1 MTYYKES
8 GANSRP
14 VFFKKPIALGIIA
27 AALSTAISPMS
38 NAQQS
43 GSALLEEVVV
53 FAQKREQSILEV
65 PVSVAAYGSE
75 ALDRAQIRDLSE
87 LQQVAPSL
95 VFNSSTGATQSILTI
110 RGIGTAGQNS
120 GLEQSVG
127 VFIDNVY
134 RGRPGAALG
143 DFVDLES
150 IEVLRG
156 PQGTLFG
163 RNTSS
168 GVINVRSKKPEYEYN
183 GHIQASVGDYGY
195 TQLRTGVTGPI
206 TDTIAWRLSGTWQQR
221 DGYME
226 DTFSNEDWNDRDRY
240 TVRGQLLFDLSDDTS
255 LRLIADL
262 TETNERC
269 CVPEQLFDAS
279 SASLLVGSATGLGAL
294 SPAFANFFVGEPLQA
309 GTPGSTKPQEV
320 TFTGT
325 YPDAQDFTGTRTSSA
340 GADDSFKDGG
350 ISAELETA
358 LTDDIDMTVI
368 GAYRFFETNPYGDI
382 DMRTADIW
390 RGGRGQ
396 DIDEISLEV
405 RFDGTFGDNDWTIGG
420 YYFDQD
426 IVATGRF
433 NWGPDASAYLSQV
446 GIARLAGDTEIIAE
460 GGEISD
466 ILASG
471 LVEVRDVAPGG
482 AANPANWFPSST
494 LVGTGSQER
503 VDYNATSIAIF
514 GQITFNL
521 SDRISWTVG
530 GRYSEEEK
538 DATYQTTAND
548 PFSARDL
555 RQVALS
561 GTDGLFWALRPL
573 QLHLTSEPGADSF
586 EDDDIS
592 FATSVNYEL
601 NDAISVYAR
610 WAQGY
615 KAGGL
620 NLNGTIGQQPGNPVP
635 SYANNEFDS
644 ETSESWEA
652 GMKSFL
658 LDNTLQLNAT
668 VFYQTTEDFQTN
680 SFDGAGFTLRNA
692 GEIEGTG
699 LEVDYVWM
707 PNDHWT
713 ISGGL
718 VLQDIEYGDFRNASS
733 TIAQQE
739 FAGLRARALGAV
751 PDQDLTGETPNF
763 VSDVTWSGAIAYTT
777 PISNEMVLNAAAS
790 WRYRSEFTTG
800 QDNDPMTLQD
810 SFTTVNATIGVGDTD
825 GVWELEVWGK
835 NLTDE
840 TVLNIGFDTPLQT
853 GSFSAFVEPPRMY
866 GATMRYNF

>member
-1 MTYYKES
+1 MTNHRV
-8 GANSRP
+8 AVACSRP
-14 VFFKKPIALGIIA
+14 AFFRNPIAIGLA
-27 AALSTAISPMS
+27 AAVLS
-38 NAQQS
+38 NALAPAASAQQG

-53 FAQKREQSILEV
+53 YAQKREQSILEV
-65 PVSVAAYGSE
+65 PVSVASYGSE

-163 RNTSS
+163 RNTSA

-183 GHIQASVGDYGY
+183 GHIQASAGDYGY
-195 TQLRTGVTGPI
+195 TQLRAGVTGPI
-206 TDTIAWRLSGTWQQR
+206 TDSAAWRLSGTWQQR
-221 DGYME
+221 DGYIE
-226 DTFSNEDWNDRDRY
+226 DTFSGEDWNDRDRY
-240 TVRGQLLFDLSDDTS
+240 TVRGQLLFDLSEDTS
-255 LRLIADL
+255 LRLIADY
-262 TETNERC
+262 TETDERC

-279 SASLLVGSATGLGAL
+279 SAALLIGSPTGLGAL
-294 SPAFANFFVGEPLQA
+294 SPAFANFFIGVPLQPGEP
-309 GTPGSTKPQEV
+309 GTTQPQEV
-320 TFTGT
+320 TFNGT
-325 YPDAQDFTGTRTSSA
+325 YPNAEDFTGTRTTVAS
-340 GADDSFKDGG
+340 ADDSFEDGG
-350 ISAELETA
+350 ISAEFTTA
-358 LTDDIDMTVI
+358 LTEDVNMTVI
-368 GAYRFFETNPYGDI
+368 GAYRFFETSPYGDI

-405 RFDGTFGDNDWTIGG
+405 RFDGSFGDNDWTVGG

-426 IVATGRF
+426 ILATGRF

-446 GIARLAGDTEIIAE
+446 GIARLVSDAEIIAE
-460 GGEISD
+460 GGQLAD

-503 VDYNATSIAIF
+503 IDYNSTSMAIF

-521 SDRISWTVG
+521 SDRMSWTVG
-530 GRYSEEEK
+530 GRYSDEEK
-538 DATYQTTAND
+538 EATYQTTAND

-555 RQVALS
+555 REVALS

-586 EDDDIS
+586 NDDDLS
-592 FATSVNYEL
+592 FASSINYQL
-601 NDAISVYAR
+601 NDAVSVYAR

-620 NLNGTIGQQPGNPVP
+620 NLNGTIGQQPGNPTP
-635 SYANNEFDS
+635 TYANNQFDS

-652 GMKSFL
+652 GVKSFL

-668 VFYQTTEDFQTN
+668 VFYQTTENFQTN

-699 LEVDYVWM
+699 LELDYIWM
-707 PNDHWT
+707 PNEHWT

-718 VLQDIEYGDFRNASS
+718 VLQDIEYGDFTNASS

-739 FAGLRARALGAV
+739 FAGLRARALGIV
-751 PDQDLTGETPNF
+751 PDQDLTGATPNF

-777 PISNEMVLNAAAS
+777 PITNGLALNAAAS

-810 SFTTVNATIGVGDTD
+810 SFTTINATVGIADID

-866 GATMRYNF
+866 GGTVRYNF